1 MLTGGLGHE
10 RGRRVEVGQYT
21 SAAEGTGQT
30 PYPGDTLSGGGSWEG
45 GLEVGAACLSFHCP
59 LAEGHGSLSVYCC
72 FGLS

>member
-30 PYPGDTLSGGGSWEG
+30 PHPGDTLSGGGSWEG
-45 GLEVGAACLSFHCP
+45 GLEVGARQDERGP
-59 LAEGHGSLSVYCC
+59 GSKAPAPQMAAP
-72 FGLS
+72 